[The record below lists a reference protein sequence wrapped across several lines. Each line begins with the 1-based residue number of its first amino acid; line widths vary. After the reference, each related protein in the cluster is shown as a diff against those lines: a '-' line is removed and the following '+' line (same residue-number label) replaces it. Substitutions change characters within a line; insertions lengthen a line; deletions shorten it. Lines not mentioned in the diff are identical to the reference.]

1 MQQKTRKPWRL
12 DVQQKGTVETR
23 YSPPLQTPACGA
35 EVGTGVD
42 SIRDSSGAIQLEGCA
57 AEWED

>member
-42 SIRDSSGAIQLEGCA
+42 SIRGLVGC
-57 AEWED
+57 DPIGGLRG